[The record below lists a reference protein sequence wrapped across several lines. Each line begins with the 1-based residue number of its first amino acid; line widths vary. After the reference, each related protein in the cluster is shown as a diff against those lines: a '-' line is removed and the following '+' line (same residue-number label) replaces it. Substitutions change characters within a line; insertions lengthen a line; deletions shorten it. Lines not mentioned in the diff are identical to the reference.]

1 MIMKKILSLFAAAA
15 AAVLLSQAGAGA
27 QNYAISVQNDTV
39 WHGFKNLSY
48 DGIGA
53 LIQEQAPENVF
64 VYIDYTTS
72 FLVCQDIQS
81 AISMSSEAG
90 VVFMNPLKYSD
101 WGKGRRYG
109 PFMAVHEKF
118 MEWSLFEDAKKNGT
132 VLEIDSSCKDPLKE
146 LGKKEYTAVL
156 LKLDKKATV
165 GYVYDFISKV
175 EEVCPNIVI
184 KVPEGDYSMADY
196 IHIFQTDPSEY
207 DFETYPCVMGQAWT
221 VYRGSELWD
230 PQDFAKNL
238 VAFESITR
246 IKAPGARPG
255 KGRAVV
261 EMTVTPLGTLQD
273 VKIVRPSALPGLDS
287 VIVNAVS
294 GARAFWVPQYKKD
307 APINVKVT
315 LPVEG
320 EIGAY

>member
-118 MEWSLFEDAKKNGT
+118 MEWSLFEDAKKNDT

-175 EEVCPNIVI
+175 EEVCPN
-184 KVPEGDYSMADY
+184 M
-196 IHIFQTDPSEY
+196 
-207 DFETYPCVMGQAWT
+207 C
-221 VYRGSELWD
+221 
-230 PQDFAKNL
+230 
-238 VAFESITR
+238 
-246 IKAPGARPG
+246 
-255 KGRAVV
+255 
-261 EMTVTPLGTLQD
+261 
-273 VKIVRPSALPGLDS
+273 
-287 VIVNAVS
+287 
-294 GARAFWVPQYKKD
+294 
-307 APINVKVT
+307 
-315 LPVEG
+315 
-320 EIGAY
+320 